1 MAEKTTKKPALDIFT
16 TIRNINKKNPDF
28 YTSLTDNEKKGF
40 FPYMIQR
47 WLHTT
52 TNTLQYILLNE
63 YCNKF
68 INSPLNKHPELIYK
82 LLTVCGVSDNIRYKY
97 TAPKTKKSVKSF
109 SIKLISEFYN
119 VSTKIAEQY
128 VYLLSTEDLIEMG
141 QYLGYQPTEL
151 NQLK

>member
-1 MAEKTTKKPALDIFT
+1 MAEKTTKKPALDIFS
-16 TIRNINKKNPDF
+16 TIRNINKKNPTF
-28 YTSLTDNEKKGF
+28 FSSLTDNEKKGF

-82 LLTVCGVSDNIRYKY
+82 LLTVCGVNENIRYTY
-97 TAPKTKKSVKSF
+97 TAPKTKKSIKTF
-109 SIKLISEFYN
+109 SIKIISEYYT
-119 VSTKIAEQY
+119 VSTKVAEQY
-128 VYLLSTEDLIEMG
+128 ASVFSTEDVYEMG
-141 QYLGYQPTEL
+141 QYLGYQQTEL